1 MTGAPLARAP
11 AAPGPSR
18 ARQDA
23 KRRENT
29 DAKRRE
35 NTDAKRRKNKDVE
48 QLT

>member
-29 DAKRRE
+29 DAKRR
-35 NTDAKRRKNKDVE
+35 KNKDVE